1 MAELVDATDLKSV
14 DLLIVRVRFPL
25 SVLLKKWLCL
35 FLAAF
40 RPLSEKR
47 KLLLGRSL
55 GLDQIPDRDLVS
67 QFQHDSESIGAEAD
81 VTDISDFNRAE

>member
-25 SVLLKKWLCL
+25 SVLFKKWLCL

-55 GLDQIPDRDLVS
+55 GFVLVLGHVLVLDLGHVAHY
-67 QFQHDSESIGAEAD
+67 FA
-81 VTDISDFNRAE
+81 